1 MPQDVPQKTPHGAA
15 QETSQETPHVLQ
27 PGDSAPR
34 GVTVADRLAAIR
46 ERIARAA
53 RRAGRDPGSIVLI
66 GVSKG
71 VAPEVIREAVAAGL
85 TDLGENRVQ
94 EARDKKAQLEGDP
107 LFSGVRWHLVG
118 HLQTNKVNAALRLF
132 DVIHSWDR
140 PAVMEAISQRAV
152 REGRIVEGFVQVN
165 IGREPN
171 KHGVDPDQLFDL
183 LERCGS
189 LPGLK
194 IRGLMAIPPLADD
207 PEASRPYFRRLRELA
222 EEARRRGVG
231 GFAGEELSMGMS
243 DDFEVAI
250 EEGATL
256 VRVGRAIFGPRPGGG

>member
-1 MPQDVPQKTPHGAA
+1 RKGGGTMPQDVPQKTPHGAA

-118 HLQTNKVNAALRLF
+118 HLQTNKVNAA
-132 DVIHSWDR
+132 
-140 PAVMEAISQRAV
+140 
-152 REGRIVEGFVQVN
+152 
-165 IGREPN
+165 
-171 KHGVDPDQLFDL
+171 
-183 LERCGS
+183 
-189 LPGLK
+189 
-194 IRGLMAIPPLADD
+194 
-207 PEASRPYFRRLRELA
+207 
-222 EEARRRGVG
+222 
-231 GFAGEELSMGMS
+231 
-243 DDFEVAI
+243 
-250 EEGATL
+250 
-256 VRVGRAIFGPRPGGG
+256 